1 MYFLITI
8 ILYKTLPDIIVKFLN
23 KQNSSFLSKNQNNWF
38 NVQVYVPGAII
49 SEEFEFEIETCC
61 SGILQRNLTTKREI
75 ALSCTQLLC
84 SEPTSISRHITQP
97 TFSFRTCSFFHCPR
111 PLATW
116 QRAAK
121 LSRTWKLKL
130 TKPGSS
136 PHTTSIVLSAPAKRG
151 DPTRQAA

>member
-1 MYFLITI
+1 M
-8 ILYKTLPDIIVKFLN
+8 
-23 KQNSSFLSKNQNNWF
+23 
-38 NVQVYVPGAII
+38 YVPGAII
-49 SEEFEFEIETCC
+49 SEEFEFEIEACC

-97 TFSFRTCSFFHCPR
+97 TFSFRTCSFLSHCPR

-121 LSRTWKLKL
+121 LSRIWKLKL

-151 DPTRQAA
+151 DPTRQAAWQGLCSRLGSKPLRGPHLRRPGLGHRGTAHPT

>member
-61 SGILQRNLTTKREI
+61 SGILQKNLTTKREI

-84 SEPTSISRHITQP
+84 SEPTSISSTHHTAHIF
-97 TFSFRTCSFFHCPR
+97 FSNLFLSFSLSPPPCD
-111 PLATW
+111 LAKSSQAFPYLETETYKA
-116 QRAAK
+116 R
-121 LSRTWKLKL
+121 LL
-130 TKPGSS
+130 TA
-136 PHTTSIVLSAPAKRG
+136 HH
-151 DPTRQAA
+151 